1 MTPTEAELA
10 LKASFNLSLLLFFA
24 DTDMT
29 GNILKRQARNSFP
42 EVQDQLRQRRRDLEE
57 GQRCIQKGIFSFFCI
72 LASANYKLLVW
83 GQANS
88 PGIVKGETT
97 SSTKRWPGKEKA
109 PVKDTNG
116 ERKKEETKGQG
127 RGRAHRYHQG

>member
-1 MTPTEAELA
+1 MVAGNPTTDTPAMTPTEAELA

-72 LASANYKLLVW
+72 LASANYKSLVR

-88 PGIVKGETT
+88 PGTVAGETT
-97 SSTKRWPGKEKA
+97 PSTKR
-109 PVKDTNG
+109 
-116 ERKKEETKGQG
+116 
-127 RGRAHRYHQG
+127 